1 MSCQHSHE
9 KVNLPLGGKIQL
21 VAHMMGK
28 LLLQMALQ
36 SLDFSPIDFSTL
48 RGLEQPG
55 FTAAVPPG
63 ALQRSLGTGGK
74 KGSQA
79 TIGEHA
85 LLM

>member
-63 ALQRSLGTGGK
+63 ALQRSLGWQKRFTGYNR
-74 KGSQA
+74 
-79 TIGEHA
+79 
-85 LLM
+85 